1 MSLERFA
8 PIKVE
13 RCKDIQKE
21 LKKAAAENKLQTEDL
36 WFEILKTS
44 IFIKNSAKD
53 DFSEA
58 FGGELQQLEED
69 EYYEKKELTLYQ
81 THDIKIKSNAYKH
94 FFEVEVDENLSKIE
108 IILDECF
115 IVLDTEEHYQE
126 MFAYIKECLAFQG
139 VVFRHFSQM
148 YENLKTELRKYQ
160 KEAQN
165 KRFILYASSTFIPNI
180 EEQSHFLL
188 EEEYLPTHTIFL
200 SDQEESFVKENYYI
214 AKENQKVACVNYPKQ
229 GRDGRNLKGLYIE
242 LPKVANSP
250 TPIGHDKNAFEEREE
265 NNALVY
271 YSKALQGVKMEKGRL
286 VSKQNFIFKNGIKS
300 IEVPNLLGG
309 VESGLALEIQAK
321 DELSD
326 AIDSNLIL
334 EASAINIKGNVGK
347 NVILVAKE
355 ITIEGQIH
363 PESYVYANQAH
374 ITNHKGVCYAKEFEC
389 KYLERAKVYAN
400 SVKVEASAGSV
411 VYAKEIALEKLKSD
425 NKLYFSKQCW
435 IDEVDGN
442 GNRFIFY
449 AFGGRENQEELKNA
463 KQKLNALGVK
473 SKKIIAQHQSLNH
486 LVKNNQAIME
496 KLKNATEEIKR
507 SLMQQE
513 SVKDAYSEFM
523 FALKRLKILK
533 AQMLELQKINNEC
546 YAKLISIENS
556 FQHASITTKNPFKQ
570 ENIVIYHRNYP
581 KVSNSTAMLSHNE
594 SVDVIYED
602 HKIKKVPKK
611 RDKRLEQEIKKG

>member
-21 LKKAAAENKLQTEDL
+21 LKKAAAENKLQAEDL

-44 IFIKNSAKD
+44 IFIKNSTKD

-58 FGGELQQLEED
+58 FGGELQQLEEE

-81 THDIKIKSNAYKH
+81 THDIKIKSNAYKR
-94 FFEVEVDENLSKIE
+94 FFEVKVDEDLSKIE

-139 VVFRHFSQM
+139 VVFRHLSQM
-148 YENLKTELRKYQ
+148 YENLKTELRKYK

-165 KRFILYASSTFIPNI
+165 KHFILYASSTFIPNV

-200 SDQEESFVKENYYI
+200 SDQEESLVKENDYI

-242 LPKVANSP
+242 LPKVAHSP

-286 VSKQNFIFKNGIKS
+286 VSNQNFIFKNGIKS
-300 IEVPNLLGG
+300 IETPNLLGG
-309 VESGLALEIQAK
+309 VESGLVLEIQAK

-334 EASAINIKGNVGK
+334 EASVINIKGNVGK

-363 PESYVYANQAH
+363 PESYVYANKAR

-425 NKLYFSKQCW
+425 NKLYFSKQCL

-449 AFGGRENQEELKNA
+449 AFGGRENQEELKIA
-463 KQKLNALGVK
+463 KQKLNALGLK

-486 LVKNNQAIME
+486 LVKNHQAIME

-594 SVDVIYED
+594 SVNVIYED
-602 HKIKKVPKK
+602 HKIKKIPKST
-611 RDKRLEQEIKKG
+611 IKG

>member
-1 MSLERFA
+1 MSLEHFA

-21 LKKAAAENKLQTEDL
+21 LKKVAAENKLQTEDL
-36 WFEILKTS
+36 WFEILKTF

-81 THDIKIKSNAYKH
+81 THDIKIKSNAYKR
-94 FFEVEVDENLSKIE
+94 FFEVKVDEHLSKIE

-126 MFAYIKECLAFQG
+126 MFAYIKECLAFEG
-139 VVFRHFSQM
+139 VVFRHLSQM

-165 KRFILYASSTFIPNI
+165 KRFILYASSTFIPNV

-200 SDQEESFVKENYYI
+200 SDQEESLVKENNYI

-286 VSKQNFIFKNGIKS
+286 VSNQNFIFKNGIKS
-300 IEVPNLLGG
+300 IETPNLLGG
-309 VESGLALEIQAK
+309 VESGLVLEIQAK

-363 PESYVYANQAH
+363 PESYVYANKAR

-425 NKLYFSKQCW
+425 NKLYFSKQCL

-449 AFGGRENQEELKNA
+449 AFGGRENQEELKAA
-463 KQKLNALGVK
+463 KQKLNALGLK

-486 LVKNNQAIME
+486 LVKNHQAIME

-581 KVSNSTAMLSHNE
+581 KVSNLTAMLSHNE
-594 SVDVIYED
+594 SVNVIYED
-602 HKIKKVPKK
+602 HKIKKIPKSA
-611 RDKRLEQEIKKG
+611 IKG

>member
-1 MSLERFA
+1 MSLEHFA

-44 IFIKNSAKD
+44 IFIKNSTKD

-81 THDIKIKSNAYKH
+81 THDIKIKSNAYKR
-94 FFEVEVDENLSKIE
+94 FFEVEVDEHLSQIE
-108 IILDECF
+108 IVLDECF

-126 MFAYIKECLAFQG
+126 MFGYIKERLAFQG
-139 VVFRHFSQM
+139 VVFRHLSQM
-148 YENLKTELRKYQ
+148 YENLKTELRKYK

-188 EEEYLPTHTIFL
+188 EEEYLPTHIIPL
-200 SDQEESFVKENYYI
+200 SDQEESFVKENDYI

-300 IEVPNLLGG
+300 IEMPNLLGG
-309 VESGLALEIQAK
+309 VESGLVLEIQAK

-363 PESYVYANQAH
+363 PESYVYANKAR

-425 NKLYFSKQCW
+425 NKLYFSKQCL

-449 AFGGRENQEELKNA
+449 AFGGRENQEELKAA
-463 KQKLNALGVK
+463 KQKLNALGLK

-556 FQHASITTKNPFKQ
+556 FQHASIMTKNPFKQ

-581 KVSNSTAMLSHNE
+581 KVSNLTAMLNHNE
-594 SVDVIYED
+594 SVNVIYED
-602 HKIKKVPKK
+602 HKIKKVPKSA
-611 RDKRLEQEIKKG
+611 IKG

>member
-1 MSLERFA
+1 MSLEHFA

-21 LKKAAAENKLQTEDL
+21 LKKVAAENKLQTEDL

-44 IFIKNSAKD
+44 IFIKNSTKD

-81 THDIKIKSNAYKH
+81 THDIKIKSNAYKR
-94 FFEVEVDENLSKIE
+94 FFEVGVDEHLSKIE

-126 MFAYIKECLAFQG
+126 MFAYIKERLAFQG
-139 VVFRHFSQM
+139 VVFRHLSQM
-148 YENLKTELRKYQ
+148 YENLKTELRKYK

-188 EEEYLPTHTIFL
+188 EEEYLPTHIIPL
-200 SDQEESFVKENYYI
+200 SDQEESFVKENDYI

-242 LPKVANSP
+242 LSKVANSP

-300 IEVPNLLGG
+300 IETPNLLGG
-309 VESGLALEIQAK
+309 VESGLVLEIQAK

-334 EASAINIKGNVGK
+334 EASVINIKGNVGK

-363 PESYVYANQAH
+363 PESYVYANKAR

-425 NKLYFSKQCW
+425 NKLYFSKQCL

-449 AFGGRENQEELKNA
+449 AFGGRENQEELKAA
-463 KQKLNALGVK
+463 KQKLNALGLK

-556 FQHASITTKNPFKQ
+556 FQHASIMTKNPFKQ

-581 KVSNSTAMLSHNE
+581 KVSNLSAMLSHNE
-594 SVDVIYED
+594 SVNVIYED
-602 HKIKKVPKK
+602 HKIKKIPKSV
-611 RDKRLEQEIKKG
+611 IKG

>member
-1 MSLERFA
+1 MSLEHFA

-21 LKKAAAENKLQTEDL
+21 LKKAATENKLQTEDL

-44 IFIKNSAKD
+44 IFIKNSTKD

-81 THDIKIKSNAYKH
+81 THDIKIKSNAYKR
-94 FFEVEVDENLSKIE
+94 FFEVRVDENLSEIE
-108 IILDECF
+108 IVLDECF

-126 MFAYIKECLAFQG
+126 MFVYIKERLAFEG
-139 VVFRHFSQM
+139 VVFRHLSQM
-148 YENLKTELRKYQ
+148 YENLKTELRKYK

-165 KRFILYASSTFIPNI
+165 KHFILYASSTFVPNV

-214 AKENQKVACVNYPKQ
+214 AKENQKVACVNCPKQ

-242 LPKVANSP
+242 LPKVAHSP

-300 IEVPNLLGG
+300 IETPNLLGG
-309 VESGLALEIQAK
+309 VESGLVLEIQAK

-334 EASAINIKGNVGK
+334 EASVINIKGNVGK

-363 PESYVYANQAH
+363 PESYVYANKAR

-411 VYAKEIALEKLKSD
+411 VYAKEIILEKLKSD
-425 NKLYFSKQCW
+425 NKLYFSKQCL

-449 AFGGRENQEELKNA
+449 AFGGRENQEELKIA
-463 KQKLNALGVK
+463 KQKLNALGLK

-486 LVKNNQAIME
+486 LVKNHQAIME

-581 KVSNSTAMLSHNE
+581 KVSNLSAMLSHNE
-594 SVDVIYED
+594 SVNVIYED
-602 HKIKKVPKK
+602 HKIKKIPKSA
-611 RDKRLEQEIKKG
+611 IKG

>member
-1 MSLERFA
+1 MSLEHFA

-44 IFIKNSAKD
+44 IFIKNSTKD

-81 THDIKIKSNAYKH
+81 THDIKIKSNAYKR
-94 FFEVEVDENLSKIE
+94 FFEVEVDEHLSKIE
-108 IILDECF
+108 IVLDECF

-139 VVFRHFSQM
+139 VVFRHLSQM

-165 KRFILYASSTFIPNI
+165 KRFILYASSTFIPNA

-200 SDQEESFVKENYYI
+200 SDQEESLVKENNYI

-242 LPKVANSP
+242 LPKVSNSP

-286 VSKQNFIFKNGIKS
+286 VSNQNFIFKNGIKS
-300 IEVPNLLGG
+300 IETPNLLGG
-309 VESGLALEIQAK
+309 VESGLVLEIQAK

-363 PESYVYANQAH
+363 PESYVYANKAR

-449 AFGGRENQEELKNA
+449 AFGGRENQEELKTA
-463 KQKLNALGVK
+463 KQKLNALGLK

-486 LVKNNQAIME
+486 LVKNNQTIME

-513 SVKDAYSEFM
+513 SVKDAYSEFV

-556 FQHASITTKNPFKQ
+556 FQHASVMTKNPFKQ

-581 KVSNSTAMLSHNE
+581 KVSNLSAMLSHNE
-594 SVDVIYED
+594 SVNVIYED
-602 HKIKKVPKK
+602 HKIKKIPKSA
-611 RDKRLEQEIKKG
+611 IKG

>member
-1 MSLERFA
+1 MSLEHFA

-44 IFIKNSAKD
+44 IFIKNSTKD

-81 THDIKIKSNAYKH
+81 THDIKIKSNAYKR
-94 FFEVEVDENLSKIE
+94 FFEVEVDEHLSKIE

-126 MFAYIKECLAFQG
+126 MFAYIKERLAFQG
-139 VVFRHFSQM
+139 VVFRHLSQM

-165 KRFILYASSTFIPNI
+165 KRFILYASPTFVPNT

-188 EEEYLPTHTIFL
+188 EEEYLPTHIIPL
-200 SDQEESFVKENYYI
+200 SDQEESFVKENDYI

-242 LPKVANSP
+242 LSKVANSP

-300 IEVPNLLGG
+300 IETPNLLGG
-309 VESGLALEIQAK
+309 VESGLVLEIQAK

-334 EASAINIKGNVGK
+334 EVSVINIKGNVGK

-363 PESYVYANQAH
+363 PESYVYANKAR

-425 NKLYFSKQCW
+425 NKLYFSKQCL

-449 AFGGRENQEELKNA
+449 AFGGRENQEELKAA
-463 KQKLNALGVK
+463 KQKLNALGLK

-486 LVKNNQAIME
+486 LVKNHQAIME

-581 KVSNSTAMLSHNE
+581 KVSNLSAMLSHNE
-594 SVDVIYED
+594 SVNVIYED
-602 HKIKKVPKK
+602 HKIKKVPKSA
-611 RDKRLEQEIKKG
+611 IKG

>member
-44 IFIKNSAKD
+44 IFIKNSTKD

-81 THDIKIKSNAYKH
+81 THDIKIKSNAYKR
-94 FFEVEVDENLSKIE
+94 FFEVEVDEDLSKIE
-108 IILDECF
+108 IVLDECF

-126 MFAYIKECLAFQG
+126 MFAYIKECLAFEG

-165 KRFILYASSTFIPNI
+165 KRFILYASLTFIPNT
-180 EEQSHFLL
+180 EEKSHFLL

-214 AKENQKVACVNYPKQ
+214 AKENQKVACVNCPKQ

-242 LPKVANSP
+242 LPKVAHSP

-265 NNALVY
+265 SNALVY

-286 VSKQNFIFKNGIKS
+286 VSKQNFVFKNGIKS
-300 IEVPNLLGG
+300 IETPNLLGG
-309 VESGLALEIQAK
+309 VESGLVLEIQAK

-363 PESYVYANQAH
+363 PESYVYANKAR

-425 NKLYFSKQCW
+425 NKLYFSKQCL

-449 AFGGRENQEELKNA
+449 AFGGRENQEELKAA
-463 KQKLNALGVK
+463 KQKLNALGLK

-486 LVKNNQAIME
+486 LVKNHQAIME

-581 KVSNSTAMLSHNE
+581 KVSNLSAMLSHNE
-594 SVDVIYED
+594 SVNVIYED
-602 HKIKKVPKK
+602 HKIKKVPKSV
-611 RDKRLEQEIKKG
+611 IKG

>member
-21 LKKAAAENKLQTEDL
+21 LKKVAAENKLQTEDL

-44 IFIKNSAKD
+44 IFIKNSTKD

-58 FGGELQQLEED
+58 FGGELQQLEEE

-81 THDIKIKSNAYKH
+81 THDIKIKSNAYKR
-94 FFEVEVDENLSKIE
+94 FFEVKVDEDLSKIE

-160 KEAQN
+160 KEAKN
-165 KRFILYASSTFIPNI
+165 KCFILYASLTFIPNI

-242 LPKVANSP
+242 LPKVAHSP

-309 VESGLALEIQAK
+309 VESGLVLEIQAK

-334 EASAINIKGNVGK
+334 EASVINIKGNVGK

-363 PESYVYANQAH
+363 PESYVYANKAR

-425 NKLYFSKQCW
+425 NKLYFSKQCL

-449 AFGGRENQEELKNA
+449 AFGGRENQEELKIA
-463 KQKLNALGVK
+463 KQKLNALGLK

-486 LVKNNQAIME
+486 LVKNHQTIME

-602 HKIKKVPKK
+602 HKIKKVPKST
-611 RDKRLEQEIKKG
+611 IKG

>member
-44 IFIKNSAKD
+44 IFIKNSVKD

-81 THDIKIKSNAYKH
+81 THDIKIKSNAYKR
-94 FFEVEVDENLSKIE
+94 FFEVEVDEHLSKIE

-126 MFAYIKECLAFQG
+126 MFAYIKERLAFEG
-139 VVFRHFSQM
+139 VVFRHLSQM
-148 YENLKTELRKYQ
+148 YENLKTELRKYK

-165 KRFILYASSTFIPNI
+165 KHFILYASPTFVPNA

-200 SDQEESFVKENYYI
+200 SDQEESLVKENNYI
-214 AKENQKVACVNYPKQ
+214 AKENQKVACVNCPKQ

-309 VESGLALEIQAK
+309 VESGLVLEIQAK

-363 PESYVYANQAH
+363 PESYVYANKAR

-425 NKLYFSKQCW
+425 NKLYFSKQCL

-449 AFGGRENQEELKNA
+449 AFGGRENQEELKAA
-463 KQKLNALGVK
+463 KQKLNALGLK

-556 FQHASITTKNPFKQ
+556 FQHASIMTKNPFKQ

-581 KVSNSTAMLSHNE
+581 KVSNLSAMLSHNE
-594 SVDVIYED
+594 SVNVIYED
-602 HKIKKVPKK
+602 HKIKKVPKSA
-611 RDKRLEQEIKKG
+611 IKG

>member
-1 MSLERFA
+1 MSLEHFA

-44 IFIKNSAKD
+44 IFIKNSTKD
-53 DFSEA
+53 DSSEA

-81 THDIKIKSNAYKH
+81 THDIKIKSNAYKR
-94 FFEVEVDENLSKIE
+94 FFEVQVDEDLSKIE

-139 VVFRHFSQM
+139 VVFRHLSQM

-165 KRFILYASSTFIPNI
+165 KRFILYASLTFIPNI

-188 EEEYLPTHTIFL
+188 EEEYLPTHTIPL

-242 LPKVANSP
+242 LPKVAHSP

-309 VESGLALEIQAK
+309 VESGLVLEIQAK

-355 ITIEGQIH
+355 ITMEGQIH
-363 PESYVYANQAH
+363 PESYVYANKVR

-425 NKLYFSKQCW
+425 NKLYFSKQCL

-449 AFGGRENQEELKNA
+449 AFGGRENQEELKIA
-463 KQKLNALGVK
+463 KQKLNALGLK

-486 LVKNNQAIME
+486 LVKNHQAIME

-581 KVSNSTAMLSHNE
+581 KVSNLTAMLSHNE
-594 SVDVIYED
+594 SVNVIYED
-602 HKIKKVPKK
+602 HKIKKIPKST
-611 RDKRLEQEIKKG
+611 IKG

>member
-1 MSLERFA
+1 M
-8 PIKVE
+8 
-13 RCKDIQKE
+13 D
-21 LKKAAAENKLQTEDL
+21 ED
-36 WFEILKTS
+36 
-44 IFIKNSAKD
+44 
-53 DFSEA
+53 
-58 FGGELQQLEED
+58 
-69 EYYEKKELTLYQ
+69 
-81 THDIKIKSNAYKH
+81 
-94 FFEVEVDENLSKIE
+94 LSKIE

-139 VVFRHFSQM
+139 VVFRHLSQM

-165 KRFILYASSTFIPNI
+165 KRFILYASSTFIPNT

-188 EEEYLPTHTIFL
+188 EEEYLPTHTIPL

-242 LPKVANSP
+242 LPKVAHSP

-326 AIDSNLIL
+326 AIDSNFIL
-334 EASAINIKGNVGK
+334 EASVINIKGNVGK

-363 PESYVYANQAH
+363 PESYVYANKAR

-425 NKLYFSKQCW
+425 NKLYFSKQCL

-449 AFGGRENQEELKNA
+449 AFGGRENQEELKIA

-486 LVKNNQAIME
+486 LVKNNQTIME

-581 KVSNSTAMLSHNE
+581 KVSNLSAMLSHNE
-594 SVDVIYED
+594 SVNVIYED
-602 HKIKKVPKK
+602 HKIKKVPKSA
-611 RDKRLEQEIKKG
+611 IKG

>member
-1 MSLERFA
+1 MSLEHFA

-44 IFIKNSAKD
+44 IFIKNSTKD

-81 THDIKIKSNAYKH
+81 THDIKIKSNAYKR
-94 FFEVEVDENLSKIE
+94 FFEVKVDEHLSKIE
-108 IILDECF
+108 IVLDECF

-139 VVFRHFSQM
+139 VVFRHLSQM
-148 YENLKTELRKYQ
+148 YENLKTELRKYK
-160 KEAQN
+160 KETQN
-165 KRFILYASSTFIPNI
+165 KRFILYASLTFIPNT

-188 EEEYLPTHTIFL
+188 EEEYLPTHIIR
-200 SDQEESFVKENYYI
+200 DQEESFVKENDYI

-229 GRDGRNLKGLYIE
+229 GKDGRNLKGLYIE

-286 VSKQNFIFKNGIKS
+286 ISKQNFVFKNGIKS
-300 IEVPNLLGG
+300 IETPNLLGG
-309 VESGLALEIQAK
+309 VESGLVLEIQAK

-363 PESYVYANQAH
+363 PESYIYANKAR

-425 NKLYFSKQCW
+425 NKLYFSKQCL

-449 AFGGRENQEELKNA
+449 AFGGRENQEELKAA
-463 KQKLNALGVK
+463 KQKLNALGLK

-486 LVKNNQAIME
+486 LVKNHQAIME

-556 FQHASITTKNPFKQ
+556 FQHASVMTKNPFKQ

-581 KVSNSTAMLSHNE
+581 KVSNLSVMLSHNE
-594 SVDVIYED
+594 SVNVIYED
-602 HKIKKVPKK
+602 HKIKKVPKSA
-611 RDKRLEQEIKKG
+611 IKG

>member
-1 MSLERFA
+1 MSLEHFA

-21 LKKAAAENKLQTEDL
+21 LKKAVTENKLQTEDL

-44 IFIKNSAKD
+44 IFIKNSTKD

-69 EYYEKKELTLYQ
+69 AYYEKKELTLYQ
-81 THDIKIKSNAYKH
+81 THDIKIKSNAYKR
-94 FFEVEVDENLSKIE
+94 FFEVEVDEHWSKIE
-108 IILDECF
+108 IVLDECF

-126 MFAYIKECLAFQG
+126 MFGYIKECLAFQG
-139 VVFRHFSQM
+139 VVFRHLSQM
-148 YENLKTELRKYQ
+148 YENLKTELRKYK

-165 KRFILYASSTFIPNI
+165 KRFILYASPIFIPNT

-188 EEEYLPTHTIFL
+188 EEEYLPTHIIPL
-200 SDQEESFVKENYYI
+200 SDQEESFVKENDYI

-300 IEVPNLLGG
+300 IETPNLLGG
-309 VESGLALEIQAK
+309 VESGLVLEIQAK

-363 PESYVYANQAH
+363 PESYVYANKAR

-425 NKLYFSKQCW
+425 NKLYFSKQCL

-449 AFGGRENQEELKNA
+449 AFGGRENQEELKAA
-463 KQKLNALGVK
+463 KQKLNALGLK

-556 FQHASITTKNPFKQ
+556 FQHASIMTKNPFKQ

-581 KVSNSTAMLSHNE
+581 KVSNLTAMLSHNE
-594 SVDVIYED
+594 SVNVIYED
-602 HKIKKVPKK
+602 HKIKKVPKSV
-611 RDKRLEQEIKKG
+611 IKG

>member
-44 IFIKNSAKD
+44 IFIKNSTKD

-81 THDIKIKSNAYKH
+81 THDIKIKSNAYKR
-94 FFEVEVDENLSKIE
+94 FFEVEVDEHLSKIE
-108 IILDECF
+108 IVLDECF

-126 MFAYIKECLAFQG
+126 MFGYIKERLAFQG
-139 VVFRHFSQM
+139 VVFRHLSQM
-148 YENLKTELRKYQ
+148 YENLKTELRKYK

-188 EEEYLPTHTIFL
+188 EEEYLPTHIIPL
-200 SDQEESFVKENYYI
+200 SDQEESFVKENDYI

-300 IEVPNLLGG
+300 IETPNLLGG
-309 VESGLALEIQAK
+309 VESGLVLEIQAK

-334 EASAINIKGNVGK
+334 EASVINIKGNVGK

-363 PESYVYANQAH
+363 PESYVYANKVH

-449 AFGGRENQEELKNA
+449 AFGGRENQEELKAA
-463 KQKLNALGVK
+463 KQKLNALGLK

-556 FQHASITTKNPFKQ
+556 FQHASIMTKNPFKQ

-581 KVSNSTAMLSHNE
+581 KVSNLTAMLNHNE
-594 SVDVIYED
+594 SVNVIYED
-602 HKIKKVPKK
+602 HKIKKVPKSA
-611 RDKRLEQEIKKG
+611 IKG

>member
-44 IFIKNSAKD
+44 IFIKNSPKD

-81 THDIKIKSNAYKH
+81 THNIKIKSNAYKR
-94 FFEVEVDENLSKIE
+94 FFEVEVDEHLSKIE
-108 IILDECF
+108 IVLDECF

-126 MFAYIKECLAFQG
+126 MFGYIKERLAFQG
-139 VVFRHFSQM
+139 VVFRHLSQM
-148 YENLKTELRKYQ
+148 YENLKTELRKYK

-165 KRFILYASSTFIPNI
+165 KRFILYASPTFIPNT

-188 EEEYLPTHTIFL
+188 EEEYLPTHIIPL
-200 SDQEESFVKENYYI
+200 SDQEESFVKENDYI

-242 LPKVANSP
+242 LSKVANSP

-271 YSKALQGVKMEKGRL
+271 YSRALQGVKMEKGRL

-300 IEVPNLLGG
+300 IETPNLLGG
-309 VESGLALEIQAK
+309 VESGLVLEIQAK

-334 EASAINIKGNVGK
+334 EASVINIKGNVGK
-347 NVILVAKE
+347 NVILMAKE

-363 PESYVYANQAH
+363 PESYVYANKAR

-425 NKLYFSKQCW
+425 NKLYFSKQCL

-449 AFGGRENQEELKNA
+449 AFGGRENQEELKAA
-463 KQKLNALGVK
+463 KQKLNALGLK

-486 LVKNNQAIME
+486 LVKNNQSIME

-556 FQHASITTKNPFKQ
+556 FQHASVMTKNPFKQ

-581 KVSNSTAMLSHNE
+581 KVSNLSAMLSHNE
-594 SVDVIYED
+594 SVNVIYED
-602 HKIKKVPKK
+602 HKIKKVPKSA
-611 RDKRLEQEIKKG
+611 IKG

>member
-44 IFIKNSAKD
+44 IFIKNSTKD

-58 FGGELQQLEED
+58 FGGELQQLEEE

-81 THDIKIKSNAYKH
+81 THDIKIKSNAYKR
-94 FFEVEVDENLSKIE
+94 FFEVEVDEDLSKIE

-148 YENLKTELRKYQ
+148 YENLKAELRKYK

-165 KRFILYASSTFIPNI
+165 KRFILYASLTFIPNV
-180 EEQSHFLL
+180 EEKSHFLL

-242 LPKVANSP
+242 LPKVAHSP

-300 IEVPNLLGG
+300 IETPNLLGG
-309 VESGLALEIQAK
+309 VESGLVLEIQAK

-363 PESYVYANQAH
+363 PESYVYANKAR

-411 VYAKEIALEKLKSD
+411 VYAKEIVLEKLKSD

-449 AFGGRENQEELKNA
+449 AFGGRENQEELKAA
-463 KQKLNALGVK
+463 KQKLNALGLK

-486 LVKNNQAIME
+486 LVKNHQIIME

-602 HKIKKVPKK
+602 HKIKKVPKSA
-611 RDKRLEQEIKKG
+611 IKG

>member
-1 MSLERFA
+1 MSLEHFA

-44 IFIKNSAKD
+44 IFIKNSTKD

-58 FGGELQQLEED
+58 FGGELQQLEEE

-81 THDIKIKSNAYKH
+81 THDIKIKSNAYKR
-94 FFEVEVDENLSKIE
+94 FFEVEVDEDLSKIE

-115 IVLDTEEHYQE
+115 IVLDTEEYYQE

-139 VVFRHFSQM
+139 VVFRHLSQM
-148 YENLKTELRKYQ
+148 YENLKTELRKYK

-165 KRFILYASSTFIPNI
+165 KRFILYASPTFIPNI

-200 SDQEESFVKENYYI
+200 SDQEESFVKENDYI
-214 AKENQKVACVNYPKQ
+214 AKENQKVACVNCPKQ

-242 LPKVANSP
+242 LPKVAHSP

-300 IEVPNLLGG
+300 IETPNLLGG

-334 EASAINIKGNVGK
+334 EASVINVKGNVGK

-363 PESYVYANQAH
+363 PESYVYANKVR

-425 NKLYFSKQCW
+425 NKLYFSKQCL

-486 LVKNNQAIME
+486 LVKNHQAIME

-581 KVSNSTAMLSHNE
+581 KVSNLSAMLSHNE
-594 SVDVIYED
+594 SVNVIYED
-602 HKIKKVPKK
+602 HKIKKVPKSA
-611 RDKRLEQEIKKG
+611 IKG

>member
-1 MSLERFA
+1 MSLEHFA

-44 IFIKNSAKD
+44 IFIKNSVKD

-81 THDIKIKSNAYKH
+81 THDIKIKSNAYKR
-94 FFEVEVDENLSKIE
+94 FFEVEVDEHLSKIE
-108 IILDECF
+108 IVLDECF

-126 MFAYIKECLAFQG
+126 MFGYIKERLAFQG
-139 VVFRHFSQM
+139 VVFRHLSQM
-148 YENLKTELRKYQ
+148 YENLKTELRKYK

-165 KRFILYASSTFIPNI
+165 KRFILYASLTFIPNT

-188 EEEYLPTHTIFL
+188 EEEYLPTHIIPL
-200 SDQEESFVKENYYI
+200 SDQEESFVKENDYI

-300 IEVPNLLGG
+300 IETPNLLGG
-309 VESGLALEIQAK
+309 VESGLVLEIQAK

-363 PESYVYANQAH
+363 PESYVYANKAR

-425 NKLYFSKQCW
+425 NKLYFSKQCL

-449 AFGGRENQEELKNA
+449 AFGGRENQEELKAA
-463 KQKLNALGVK
+463 KQKLNALGLK

-486 LVKNNQAIME
+486 LVKNNQATME

-556 FQHASITTKNPFKQ
+556 FQHASIMTKNPFKQ

-581 KVSNSTAMLSHNE
+581 KVSNLSAMLSHNE
-594 SVDVIYED
+594 SVNVIYED
-602 HKIKKVPKK
+602 HKIKKVPKSA
-611 RDKRLEQEIKKG
+611 IKG

>member
-1 MSLERFA
+1 
-8 PIKVE
+8 
-13 RCKDIQKE
+13 
-21 LKKAAAENKLQTEDL
+21 
-36 WFEILKTS
+36 
-44 IFIKNSAKD
+44 
-53 DFSEA
+53 
-58 FGGELQQLEED
+58 
-69 EYYEKKELTLYQ
+69 
-81 THDIKIKSNAYKH
+81 
-94 FFEVEVDENLSKIE
+94 
-108 IILDECF
+108 
-115 IVLDTEEHYQE
+115 
-126 MFAYIKECLAFQG
+126 IKERLAFEG
-139 VVFRHFSQM
+139 VVFRHLLQM

-165 KRFILYASSTFIPNI
+165 KRFILYASLTFIPNT

-200 SDQEESFVKENYYI
+200 SDQEESFVKENDYI

-242 LPKVANSP
+242 LPKVAHSP

-300 IEVPNLLGG
+300 IETPNLLGG

-334 EASAINIKGNVGK
+334 EASVINIKGNVGK

-363 PESYVYANQAH
+363 PESYVYANKAR

-425 NKLYFSKQCW
+425 NKLYFSKQCL

-449 AFGGRENQEELKNA
+449 AFGGRENQEELKTA
-463 KQKLNALGVK
+463 KQKLNALGLK

-486 LVKNNQAIME
+486 LVKNHQAIME

-556 FQHASITTKNPFKQ
+556 FQHASIMTKNPFKQ

-581 KVSNSTAMLSHNE
+581 KVSNLSAMLSHNE

-602 HKIKKVPKK
+602 HKIKKIPKST
-611 RDKRLEQEIKKG
+611 IKG

>member
-1 MSLERFA
+1 MSLEHFA

-21 LKKAAAENKLQTEDL
+21 LKKAAAENKLQTEYL

-44 IFIKNSAKD
+44 IFIKNSTKD

-58 FGGELQQLEED
+58 FGGELQQLEEE

-81 THDIKIKSNAYKH
+81 THDIKIKSNAYKR
-94 FFEVEVDENLSKIE
+94 FFEVKVDEDLSKIE

-126 MFAYIKECLAFQG
+126 MFAYIKECLAFEG
-139 VVFRHFSQM
+139 VVFRHLSQM

-165 KRFILYASSTFIPNI
+165 KRFILYASLTFIPNV
-180 EEQSHFLL
+180 EEKSHFLL

-200 SDQEESFVKENYYI
+200 SDQEESFVKENNYI

-286 VSKQNFIFKNGIKS
+286 ISKQNFIFKNGIKS
-300 IEVPNLLGG
+300 IETPNLLGG
-309 VESGLALEIQAK
+309 VESGLVLEIQAK

-363 PESYVYANQAH
+363 PESYVYANKAR

-449 AFGGRENQEELKNA
+449 AFGGRENQEELKIA
-463 KQKLNALGVK
+463 KQKLNALGLK

-486 LVKNNQAIME
+486 LVKNHQAIME

-581 KVSNSTAMLSHNE
+581 KVSNSTAMLSYNE

-602 HKIKKVPKK
+602 HKIKKVPKSA
-611 RDKRLEQEIKKG
+611 IKG

>member
-21 LKKAAAENKLQTEDL
+21 LKKVAAENKLQTEDL

-44 IFIKNSAKD
+44 IFIKNSTKD

-81 THDIKIKSNAYKH
+81 THDIKIKSNAYKR
-94 FFEVEVDENLSKIE
+94 FFEVKVDEDLSKIE

-126 MFAYIKECLAFQG
+126 MFAYIKERLAFQG

-165 KRFILYASSTFIPNI
+165 KRFILYASLTFIPNV

-200 SDQEESFVKENYYI
+200 SDQEESLVKENYYI

-242 LPKVANSP
+242 LPKVAHSP

-300 IEVPNLLGG
+300 IETPNLLGG
-309 VESGLALEIQAK
+309 VESGLVLEIQAK

-355 ITIEGQIH
+355 ITIEGQVH
-363 PESYVYANQAH
+363 PESYVYANKAR

-425 NKLYFSKQCW
+425 NKLYFSKQCL

-449 AFGGRENQEELKNA
+449 AFGGRENQEELKIA
-463 KQKLNALGVK
+463 KQKLNALGLK

-486 LVKNNQAIME
+486 LVKNHQAIME

-602 HKIKKVPKK
+602 HKIKKIPKSA
-611 RDKRLEQEIKKG
+611 IKG

>member
-21 LKKAAAENKLQTEDL
+21 LKKVAAENKLQTEDL

-44 IFIKNSAKD
+44 IFIKNSTKD

-58 FGGELQQLEED
+58 FGGELQQLEEE

-81 THDIKIKSNAYKH
+81 THDIKIKSNAYKR
-94 FFEVEVDENLSKIE
+94 FFEVKVDEDLSKIE

-139 VVFRHFSQM
+139 VVFRHLSQM
-148 YENLKTELRKYQ
+148 YENLKTELRKYK

-165 KRFILYASSTFIPNI
+165 KRFILYASSTFIPNV

-188 EEEYLPTHTIFL
+188 EEEYLPTHTIPL
-200 SDQEESFVKENYYI
+200 SDQEESFVKENDYI
-214 AKENQKVACVNYPKQ
+214 AKENQKVACVNCPKQ

-300 IEVPNLLGG
+300 IETPNLLGG

-334 EASAINIKGNVGK
+334 EASVINIKGNVGK

-363 PESYVYANQAH
+363 PESYVYANKAR

-425 NKLYFSKQCW
+425 NKLYFSKQCL

-449 AFGGRENQEELKNA
+449 AFGGRENQEELKIA
-463 KQKLNALGVK
+463 KQKLNALGLK

-486 LVKNNQAIME
+486 LVKNHQAIME

-594 SVDVIYED
+594 SVNVIYED
-602 HKIKKVPKK
+602 HKIKKIPKSA
-611 RDKRLEQEIKKG
+611 IKG

>member
-1 MSLERFA
+1 MSLEHFA

-44 IFIKNSAKD
+44 IFIKNSTKD

-58 FGGELQQLEED
+58 FGGELQQLEEN

-81 THDIKIKSNAYKH
+81 THDIKIKSNAYKR
-94 FFEVEVDENLSKIE
+94 FFEVKVDEHWSKIE
-108 IILDECF
+108 IVLDECF

-126 MFAYIKECLAFQG
+126 MFAYIKERLAFQG
-139 VVFRHFSQM
+139 VVFRHLSQM
-148 YENLKTELRKYQ
+148 YENLKTELRKHK

-165 KRFILYASSTFIPNI
+165 KCFILYASSTFIPNT
-180 EEQSHFLL
+180 EEQSRFSL
-188 EEEYLPTHTIFL
+188 EEEYLPTHIIPL
-200 SDQEESFVKENYYI
+200 SDQEESFVKENDYI

-229 GRDGRNLKGLYIE
+229 GKDGRNLKGLYIE

-300 IEVPNLLGG
+300 IETPNLLGG
-309 VESGLALEIQAK
+309 VESGLVLEIQAK

-363 PESYVYANQAH
+363 PESYVYANKAR

-425 NKLYFSKQCW
+425 NKLYFSKQCL

-449 AFGGRENQEELKNA
+449 AFGGRENQEELKAA
-463 KQKLNALGVK
+463 KQKLNALGLK

-486 LVKNNQAIME
+486 LVKNHQAIME

-556 FQHASITTKNPFKQ
+556 FQHASIMTKNPFKQ

-581 KVSNSTAMLSHNE
+581 KVSNLTAMLSHNE
-594 SVDVIYED
+594 SVNVIYED
-602 HKIKKVPKK
+602 HKIKKVPKSV
-611 RDKRLEQEIKKG
+611 IKG

>member
-1 MSLERFA
+1 MSLEHFA

-21 LKKAAAENKLQTEDL
+21 LKKAAAENQLQTEDL

-81 THDIKIKSNAYKH
+81 THDIKIKSNAYKR
-94 FFEVEVDENLSKIE
+94 FFEVKVDENLSRIE
-108 IILDECF
+108 MILDECF

-126 MFAYIKECLAFQG
+126 MFAYIKERLAFEG
-139 VVFRHFSQM
+139 VVFRHLPQM
-148 YENLKTELRKYQ
+148 YENLKTELRKYK

-165 KRFILYASSTFIPNI
+165 KRFILYASLTFIPNT
-180 EEQSHFLL
+180 EEQSRFLL
-188 EEEYLPTHTIFL
+188 EEEYLPTHTIPL
-200 SDQEESFVKENYYI
+200 SDQEESLVKENYYI

-242 LPKVANSP
+242 LPKAPNSP

-300 IEVPNLLGG
+300 IETPNLLGG
-309 VESGLALEIQAK
+309 VESALVLEIQAK

-334 EASAINIKGNVGK
+334 EASAINVKGNVGK

-363 PESYVYANQAH
+363 PESYVYANKAR
-374 ITNHKGVCYAKEFEC
+374 ITNHKGVCYAKELEC

-425 NKLYFSKQCW
+425 NKLYFSKQCL

-449 AFGGRENQEELKNA
+449 AFGGRENQEELKAA
-463 KQKLNALGVK
+463 KQKLNALGLK

-486 LVKNNQAIME
+486 LVKNHQAIME

-556 FQHASITTKNPFKQ
+556 FQHASVMTKNPFKQ

-581 KVSNSTAMLSHNE
+581 KVSNLSVMLSHNE
-594 SVDVIYED
+594 SVNVIYED
-602 HKIKKVPKK
+602 HKIKKVPKSA
-611 RDKRLEQEIKKG
+611 IKG

>member
-44 IFIKNSAKD
+44 IFIKNSTKD

-58 FGGELQQLEED
+58 FGGELQQLEEE

-81 THDIKIKSNAYKH
+81 THDIKIKSNAYKR
-94 FFEVEVDENLSKIE
+94 FFEVEVDEDLSKIE

-115 IVLDTEEHYQE
+115 IVLDTEEYYQE

-165 KRFILYASSTFIPNI
+165 KRFILYASSTFIPNV

-242 LPKVANSP
+242 LPKVAHSP

-265 NNALVY
+265 DNALVY

-334 EASAINIKGNVGK
+334 EVSVINIKGNVGK

-363 PESYVYANQAH
+363 PESYVYANKVR

-425 NKLYFSKQCW
+425 NKLYFSKQCL

-449 AFGGRENQEELKNA
+449 AFGGRENQEELKIA
-463 KQKLNALGVK
+463 KQKLNALGLK

-486 LVKNNQAIME
+486 LVKNHQAIME

-546 YAKLISIENS
+546 YAKLISIENG
-556 FQHASITTKNPFKQ
+556 FQHASVMTKNPFKQ

-581 KVSNSTAMLSHNE
+581 KVSNLSAMLSHNE
-594 SVDVIYED
+594 SVNVIYED
-602 HKIKKVPKK
+602 HKIKKVPKSA
-611 RDKRLEQEIKKG
+611 IKG

>member
-1 MSLERFA
+1 MSLEHFA

-44 IFIKNSAKD
+44 IFIKNSTKD

-81 THDIKIKSNAYKH
+81 THDIKIKSNAYKR
-94 FFEVEVDENLSKIE
+94 FFEVEVDEHLSKIE
-108 IILDECF
+108 IVLDECF

-126 MFAYIKECLAFQG
+126 MFAYIKERLAFQG
-139 VVFRHFSQM
+139 VVFRHLSQM
-148 YENLKTELRKYQ
+148 YENLKTELRKYK

-165 KRFILYASSTFIPNI
+165 KCFILYASSTFIPNV

-188 EEEYLPTHTIFL
+188 EEEYLPTHVIPL
-200 SDQEESFVKENYYI
+200 GDQEESFVKENDYI

-242 LPKVANSP
+242 LSKVANSP

-309 VESGLALEIQAK
+309 VESGLVLEIQAK

-334 EASAINIKGNVGK
+334 EASVINIKGNVGK

-363 PESYVYANQAH
+363 PESYVYANKVH

-449 AFGGRENQEELKNA
+449 AFGGRENQEELKAA
-463 KQKLNALGVK
+463 KQKLNALGLK

-546 YAKLISIENS
+546 YAKLISVENS
-556 FQHASITTKNPFKQ
+556 FQHASIMTKNPFKQ

-581 KVSNSTAMLSHNE
+581 KVSNLSTMLSHNE
-594 SVDVIYED
+594 SVNVIYED
-602 HKIKKVPKK
+602 HKIKKVPKSA
-611 RDKRLEQEIKKG
+611 IKG

>member
-1 MSLERFA
+1 MSLEHFA

-44 IFIKNSAKD
+44 IFIKNSTKD

-81 THDIKIKSNAYKH
+81 THDIKIKSNAYKR
-94 FFEVEVDENLSKIE
+94 FFEVEVDEHLSKIE
-108 IILDECF
+108 IVLDECF

-126 MFAYIKECLAFQG
+126 MFAYIKERLAFQG
-139 VVFRHFSQM
+139 VVFRHLSQM
-148 YENLKTELRKYQ
+148 YENLKTELRKYK

-165 KRFILYASSTFIPNI
+165 KRFILYASPTFIPNI

-188 EEEYLPTHTIFL
+188 EEEYLPTHIIPL
-200 SDQEESFVKENYYI
+200 SDQEESFVKENDYI

-229 GRDGRNLKGLYIE
+229 GKDGRNLKGLYIE
-242 LPKVANSP
+242 LSKVANSP

-300 IEVPNLLGG
+300 IETPNLLGG
-309 VESGLALEIQAK
+309 VESGLVLEIQAK

-363 PESYVYANQAH
+363 PESYVYANKVR

-425 NKLYFSKQCW
+425 NKLYFSKQCL

-449 AFGGRENQEELKNA
+449 AFGGRENQEELKAA
-463 KQKLNALGVK
+463 KQKLNTLGLK

-486 LVKNNQAIME
+486 LVKNHQAIME

-546 YAKLISIENS
+546 YARLISIENS
-556 FQHASITTKNPFKQ
+556 FQHASIMTKNPFKQ

-581 KVSNSTAMLSHNE
+581 KVSNLSAMLSHNE
-594 SVDVIYED
+594 SVNVIYED
-602 HKIKKVPKK
+602 HKIKKVPKSV
-611 RDKRLEQEIKKG
+611 IKS

>member
-1 MSLERFA
+1 MSLEHFA

-58 FGGELQQLEED
+58 FGGELQQLEEE

-81 THDIKIKSNAYKH
+81 THDIKIKSNAYKR
-94 FFEVEVDENLSKIE
+94 FFEVEVDEDLSKIE

-139 VVFRHFSQM
+139 VVFRHLSQM

-165 KRFILYASSTFIPNI
+165 KRFILYASSTFIPNV

-200 SDQEESFVKENYYI
+200 SDQEESFVKENDYI

-242 LPKVANSP
+242 LPKVAHSP

-309 VESGLALEIQAK
+309 VESGLVLEIQAK

-334 EASAINIKGNVGK
+334 EASVINIKGNVGK

-363 PESYVYANQAH
+363 PESYVYANKAR

-425 NKLYFSKQCW
+425 NKLYFSKQCL

-449 AFGGRENQEELKNA
+449 AFGGRENQEELKIA
-463 KQKLNALGVK
+463 KQKLNALGLK

-486 LVKNNQAIME
+486 LVKNHQAIME

-513 SVKDAYSEFM
+513 SVKDAYSEFV

-581 KVSNSTAMLSHNE
+581 KVSNLSAMLSHNE
-594 SVDVIYED
+594 SVNVIYED
-602 HKIKKVPKK
+602 HKIKKIPKSA
-611 RDKRLEQEIKKG
+611 IKG

>member
-1 MSLERFA
+1 MSLEHFA

-21 LKKAAAENKLQTEDL
+21 LKKAAVENKLQTEDL

-44 IFIKNSAKD
+44 IFIKNSPKD

-81 THDIKIKSNAYKH
+81 THDIKIKSNAYKR
-94 FFEVEVDENLSKIE
+94 FFEVEVDEHLSKIE

-126 MFAYIKECLAFQG
+126 MFAYIKERLAFQG
-139 VVFRHFSQM
+139 VVFRHLSQM
-148 YENLKTELRKYQ
+148 YENLKTELRKYK

-165 KRFILYASSTFIPNI
+165 KRFILYASSTFIPNTG
-180 EEQSHFLL
+180 EQSHFLL
-188 EEEYLPTHTIFL
+188 EEEYLPTHIIPL
-200 SDQEESFVKENYYI
+200 SDQEESFVKENDYI

-229 GRDGRNLKGLYIE
+229 GKDGRNLKGLYIE

-300 IEVPNLLGG
+300 IEAPNLLGG
-309 VESGLALEIQAK
+309 VESGLVLEIQAK

-363 PESYVYANQAH
+363 PESYVYANKAR

-425 NKLYFSKQCW
+425 NKLYFSKQCL

-449 AFGGRENQEELKNA
+449 AFGGRENQEELKAA
-463 KQKLNALGVK
+463 KQKLNALGLK

-556 FQHASITTKNPFKQ
+556 FQHASIMTKNPFKQ

-581 KVSNSTAMLSHNE
+581 KVSNLSAMLSHNE
-594 SVDVIYED
+594 SVNVIYED
-602 HKIKKVPKK
+602 HKIKKVPKSA
-611 RDKRLEQEIKKG
+611 IKG

>member
-1 MSLERFA
+1 MSLEHFA

-44 IFIKNSAKD
+44 IFIKNSTKD

-81 THDIKIKSNAYKH
+81 THDIKIKSNAYKR
-94 FFEVEVDENLSKIE
+94 FFEVKVDENLSAIE

-126 MFAYIKECLAFQG
+126 MFAYIKECLAFEG
-139 VVFRHFSQM
+139 VVFRHLSQM

-165 KRFILYASSTFIPNI
+165 KRFILYASSTFIPNV

-200 SDQEESFVKENYYI
+200 SDQEESFVKENNYI

-300 IEVPNLLGG
+300 IETPNLLGG
-309 VESGLALEIQAK
+309 VESGLVLEIQAK

-334 EASAINIKGNVGK
+334 EASVINIKGNVGK

-363 PESYVYANQAH
+363 PESYVYANKAR

-449 AFGGRENQEELKNA
+449 AFGGRENQEELKAA
-463 KQKLNALGVK
+463 KQKLNALGLK

-486 LVKNNQAIME
+486 LVKNHQAIME
-496 KLKNATEEIKR
+496 KLENATEEIKR

-513 SVKDAYSEFM
+513 SVKDAYSEFV

-556 FQHASITTKNPFKQ
+556 FQHASVMTKNPFKQ

-581 KVSNSTAMLSHNE
+581 KVSNLSAMLSHNE
-594 SVDVIYED
+594 SVNVIYED
-602 HKIKKVPKK
+602 HKIKKVPKST
-611 RDKRLEQEIKKG
+611 IKG

>member
-1 MSLERFA
+1 MSLEHFA

-44 IFIKNSAKD
+44 IFIKNSTKD

-58 FGGELQQLEED
+58 FGGELQQLEEN

-81 THDIKIKSNAYKH
+81 THDIKIKSNAYKR
-94 FFEVEVDENLSKIE
+94 FFEVEVDEHLSKIE

-115 IVLDTEEHYQE
+115 IVLDTEKHYQE
-126 MFAYIKECLAFQG
+126 MFAYIKERLAFDG
-139 VVFRHFSQM
+139 VVFRHLSQM
-148 YENLKTELRKYQ
+148 YENLKTELRKYK

-165 KRFILYASSTFIPNI
+165 KRFILYASPTFIPNT
-180 EEQSHFLL
+180 EEQSHFSL
-188 EEEYLPTHTIFL
+188 EEEYLPTHIIPL
-200 SDQEESFVKENYYI
+200 SDQEESFVKENDYI

-300 IEVPNLLGG
+300 IETPNLLGG
-309 VESGLALEIQAK
+309 VESGLVLEIQAK

-363 PESYVYANQAH
+363 PESYVYANKAR

-389 KYLERAKVYAN
+389 KYLERAKVYAD

-425 NKLYFSKQCW
+425 NKLYFSKQCL

-449 AFGGRENQEELKNA
+449 AFGGRENQEELKAA
-463 KQKLNALGVK
+463 KQKLNALGLK

-486 LVKNNQAIME
+486 LVKNHQAIME

-556 FQHASITTKNPFKQ
+556 FQHASIMTKNPFKQ

-581 KVSNSTAMLSHNE
+581 KVSNLSAMLSHNE
-594 SVDVIYED
+594 SVNVIYED
-602 HKIKKVPKK
+602 HKIKKVPKSV
-611 RDKRLEQEIKKG
+611 IKG

>member
-1 MSLERFA
+1 
-8 PIKVE
+8 
-13 RCKDIQKE
+13 
-21 LKKAAAENKLQTEDL
+21 
-36 WFEILKTS
+36 
-44 IFIKNSAKD
+44 
-53 DFSEA
+53 
-58 FGGELQQLEED
+58 
-69 EYYEKKELTLYQ
+69 
-81 THDIKIKSNAYKH
+81 
-94 FFEVEVDENLSKIE
+94 
-108 IILDECF
+108 
-115 IVLDTEEHYQE
+115 
-126 MFAYIKECLAFQG
+126 
-139 VVFRHFSQM
+139 
-148 YENLKTELRKYQ
+148 
-160 KEAQN
+160 
-165 KRFILYASSTFIPNI
+165 
-180 EEQSHFLL
+180 L

-200 SDQEESFVKENYYI
+200 SDQEESFVKENYYM

-242 LPKVANSP
+242 LPKVAHSP

-300 IEVPNLLGG
+300 IETPNLLGG
-309 VESGLALEIQAK
+309 VESGLVLEIQAK

-334 EASAINIKGNVGK
+334 EASVINIKGNVGK

-363 PESYVYANQAH
+363 PESYVYANKAR

-425 NKLYFSKQCW
+425 NKLYFSKQCL

-449 AFGGRENQEELKNA
+449 AFGGRENQEELKIA
-463 KQKLNALGVK
+463 KQKLNALGLK

-486 LVKNNQAIME
+486 LVKNNQTIME

-594 SVDVIYED
+594 SVNVIYED
-602 HKIKKVPKK
+602 HKIKKIPKSA
-611 RDKRLEQEIKKG
+611 IKG

>member
-1 MSLERFA
+1 MSLEHFA

-44 IFIKNSAKD
+44 IFIKNSTKD

-81 THDIKIKSNAYKH
+81 THDIKIKSNAYKR
-94 FFEVEVDENLSKIE
+94 FFEVEVDEHLSKIE
-108 IILDECF
+108 IVLDECF

-126 MFAYIKECLAFQG
+126 MFAYIKERLAFQG
-139 VVFRHFSQM
+139 VVFRHLPQM
-148 YENLKTELRKYQ
+148 YENLKTELRKYK

-165 KRFILYASSTFIPNI
+165 KRFILYASPTFIPNI

-188 EEEYLPTHTIFL
+188 EEEYFPTHIIPL
-200 SDQEESFVKENYYI
+200 SDQEESFVKENDYI

-229 GRDGRNLKGLYIE
+229 GKDGRNLKGLYIE

-271 YSKALQGVKMEKGRL
+271 YSKALQGIKMEKGRL
-286 VSKQNFIFKNGIKS
+286 VSKQNFVFKNGIKS
-300 IEVPNLLGG
+300 IETPNLLGG
-309 VESGLALEIQAK
+309 MESGLVLEIQAK

-363 PESYVYANQAH
+363 PESYVYANKAR

-425 NKLYFSKQCW
+425 NKLYFSKQCL

-449 AFGGRENQEELKNA
+449 AFGGRENQEELKAA
-463 KQKLNALGVK
+463 KQKLNALGLK

-486 LVKNNQAIME
+486 LVKNHQAIME

-556 FQHASITTKNPFKQ
+556 FQHASIMTKNPFKQ

-581 KVSNSTAMLSHNE
+581 KVSNLSAMLSHNE
-594 SVDVIYED
+594 SVNVIYED
-602 HKIKKVPKK
+602 HKIKKVPKSA
-611 RDKRLEQEIKKG
+611 IKG

>member
-1 MSLERFA
+1 MSLEHFA

-44 IFIKNSAKD
+44 IFIKNSTKD

-81 THDIKIKSNAYKH
+81 THDIKIKSNAYKR
-94 FFEVEVDENLSKIE
+94 FFEVKVDEDLSKIE

-139 VVFRHFSQM
+139 VVFRHLSQM
-148 YENLKTELRKYQ
+148 YENLKTELRKYK

-165 KRFILYASSTFIPNI
+165 KRFILYASLTFIPNA

-200 SDQEESFVKENYYI
+200 SDQVESLVKENDYI

-242 LPKVANSP
+242 LSKVANSP

-300 IEVPNLLGG
+300 IETPNLLGG
-309 VESGLALEIQAK
+309 VESGLVLEIQAK

-334 EASAINIKGNVGK
+334 EASTINIKGNVGK

-363 PESYVYANQAH
+363 PESYVYANKAR

-425 NKLYFSKQCW
+425 NKLYFSKQCL

-449 AFGGRENQEELKNA
+449 AFGGRENQEELKAA
-463 KQKLNALGVK
+463 KQKLNALGLK

-486 LVKNNQAIME
+486 LVKNHQAIME

-513 SVKDAYSEFM
+513 SVKDAYSEFV

-556 FQHASITTKNPFKQ
+556 FQHASVMTKNPFKQ

-581 KVSNSTAMLSHNE
+581 KVSNLSAMLSHNE
-594 SVDVIYED
+594 SVNVIYED
-602 HKIKKVPKK
+602 HKIKKVPKSA
-611 RDKRLEQEIKKG
+611 IKG

>member
-36 WFEILKTS
+36 WFEILKTF

-81 THDIKIKSNAYKH
+81 THDIKIKSNAYKR

-108 IILDECF
+108 IVLDECF

-126 MFAYIKECLAFQG
+126 MFAYIKERLAFEG
-139 VVFRHFSQM
+139 VVFRHLSQM
-148 YENLKTELRKYQ
+148 YENLKTELRKYK

-165 KRFILYASSTFIPNI
+165 KRFILYASPTFIPNT

-200 SDQEESFVKENYYI
+200 SDQEESLVKENDYI

-229 GRDGRNLKGLYIE
+229 GKDGRNLKGLYIE

-250 TPIGHDKNAFEEREE
+250 TPIGHDKNAFEEKEE

-300 IEVPNLLGG
+300 IETPNLLGG
-309 VESGLALEIQAK
+309 VESGLVLEIQAK

-363 PESYVYANQAH
+363 PESYVYANKAH

-425 NKLYFSKQCW
+425 NKLYFSKQCL

-449 AFGGRENQEELKNA
+449 AFGGRENQEELKAA
-463 KQKLNALGVK
+463 KQKLNALGLK

-486 LVKNNQAIME
+486 LVKNHQAIME

-556 FQHASITTKNPFKQ
+556 FQHASVMTKNPFKQ

-581 KVSNSTAMLSHNE
+581 KVSNLSTMLSHNE
-594 SVDVIYED
+594 SVNVIYED
-602 HKIKKVPKK
+602 HKIKKVPKSP
-611 RDKRLEQEIKKG
+611 IKG

>member
-44 IFIKNSAKD
+44 IFIKNSTKD

-58 FGGELQQLEED
+58 FGGELQQLEEE

-81 THDIKIKSNAYKH
+81 THDIKIKSNAYKR
-94 FFEVEVDENLSKIE
+94 FFEVQVDEDLSKIE
-108 IILDECF
+108 IVLDECF

-126 MFAYIKECLAFQG
+126 MFGYIKERLAFEG
-139 VVFRHFSQM
+139 VVFRHLPTM
-148 YENLKTELRKYQ
+148 YENLKIELRNHKNKTQ
-160 KEAQN
+160 T
-165 KRFILYASSTFIPNI
+165 KRFILYASLTFIPNT
-180 EEQSHFLL
+180 EEKSHFLL

-214 AKENQKVACVNYPKQ
+214 AKENQKVACVNCPKQ

-242 LPKVANSP
+242 LPKVAHSP

-300 IEVPNLLGG
+300 IETPNLLGG

-334 EASAINIKGNVGK
+334 EASAINVKGNVGK

-363 PESYVYANQAH
+363 PESYVYANQAR

-463 KQKLNALGVK
+463 KQKLNALGLK

-486 LVKNNQAIME
+486 LVKNHQIIME

-581 KVSNSTAMLSHNE
+581 KVSNLSAMLSHNE
-594 SVDVIYED
+594 SVNVIYED
-602 HKIKKVPKK
+602 HKIKKVPKSA
-611 RDKRLEQEIKKG
+611 IKG

>member
-58 FGGELQQLEED
+58 FGGELQQLEEE

-81 THDIKIKSNAYKH
+81 THDIKIKSNAYKR
-94 FFEVEVDENLSKIE
+94 FFEVQVDEDLSKIE

-115 IVLDTEEHYQE
+115 IVLDTEEYYQE
-126 MFAYIKECLAFQG
+126 MFAYIKERLAFEG

-165 KRFILYASSTFIPNI
+165 KRFILYASPTFIPNT
-180 EEQSHFLL
+180 EEKSHFLL

-214 AKENQKVACVNYPKQ
+214 AKENQKVACVSYPKQ

-242 LPKVANSP
+242 LPKVAHSP
-250 TPIGHDKNAFEEREE
+250 TPIGHDKNVFEEREE

-300 IEVPNLLGG
+300 IETPNLLGG

-334 EASAINIKGNVGK
+334 EASVINIKGNVGK

-363 PESYVYANQAH
+363 PESYVYANQAR

-581 KVSNSTAMLSHNE
+581 KVSNLSAMLSHNE
-594 SVDVIYED
+594 SVNVIYED
-602 HKIKKVPKK
+602 HKIKKVPKST
-611 RDKRLEQEIKKG
+611 IKG

>member
-1 MSLERFA
+1 MSLEHFA

-21 LKKAAAENKLQTEDL
+21 LKKAAAENKLQDL
-36 WFEILKTS
+36 WFEILETS

-69 EYYEKKELTLYQ
+69 AYYEKKELTLYQ
-81 THDIKIKSNAYKH
+81 VHDIKIKSNAYKR
-94 FFEVEVDENLSKIE
+94 FFEVKVDEHWSKIE
-108 IILDECF
+108 IVLDECF

-126 MFAYIKECLAFQG
+126 MFAYIKECLAFEG
-139 VVFRHFSQM
+139 VVFRHLSQM
-148 YENLKTELRKYQ
+148 YENLKTELRKYK

-165 KRFILYASSTFIPNI
+165 KRFILYASLTFIPNV

-188 EEEYLPTHTIFL
+188 EEEYLPVHIIPL
-200 SDQEESFVKENYYI
+200 SDQEESFVKENDYI

-229 GRDGRNLKGLYIE
+229 GKDGRNLKGLYIE

-286 VSKQNFIFKNGIKS
+286 ISKQNFIFKNGIKS
-300 IEVPNLLGG
+300 IETPNLLGG
-309 VESGLALEIQAK
+309 VESGLVLEIQAK

-363 PESYVYANQAH
+363 PESYVYANKAR

-411 VYAKEIALEKLKSD
+411 IYAKEIALEKLKSD
-425 NKLYFSKQCW
+425 NKLYFSKQCL

-449 AFGGRENQEELKNA
+449 AFGGRENQEELKAA
-463 KQKLNALGVK
+463 KQKLNALGLK

-486 LVKNNQAIME
+486 LVKNHQAIME

-556 FQHASITTKNPFKQ
+556 FQHASVMTKNPFKQ

-581 KVSNSTAMLSHNE
+581 KVSNLSAMLSHNE
-594 SVDVIYED
+594 SVNVIYED
-602 HKIKKVPKK
+602 HKIKKVPKSA
-611 RDKRLEQEIKKG
+611 IKG